1 MMQPARLSKMR
12 SQYNK
17 INWRDMMYA
26 ALITVATS
34 ILGSILPIVESG
46 TFTLQA
52 LIPVLFT
59 SLMAGVAYIIKQLK
73 SNSDGALL
81 KKDGE

>member
-1 MMQPARLSKMR
+1 MR
-12 SQYNK
+12 SEYNK

-46 TFTLQA
+46 TFTRQA

-59 SLMAGVAYIIKQLK
+59 SLMAGLAYIIKQLK

-81 KKDGE
+81 KRDDE

>member
-1 MMQPARLSKMR
+1 
-12 SQYNK
+12 
-17 INWRDMMYA
+17 MMYA